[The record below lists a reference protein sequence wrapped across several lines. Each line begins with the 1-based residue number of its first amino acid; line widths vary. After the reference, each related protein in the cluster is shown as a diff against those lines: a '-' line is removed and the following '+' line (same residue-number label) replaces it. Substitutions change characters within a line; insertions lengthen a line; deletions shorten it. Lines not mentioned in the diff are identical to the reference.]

1 MLVDTAK
8 LSTLLGISRNTLLA
22 YLEYLD
28 EAKLI
33 KRLYSDDLSVKKMQ
47 KPDKILM
54 DNCNLLKVLALKEPN
69 TGTLR
74 ETFFCNQLGYQHQ
87 VEYSK
92 QGDFLIDH
100 HITFEIGG
108 QAKEGKQVAAVEN
121 AYIVADDIEY
131 SYGNKLPI
139 WLFGLLY

>member
-1 MLVDTAK
+1 M
-8 LSTLLGISRNTLLA
+8 
-22 YLEYLD
+22 
-28 EAKLI
+28 
-33 KRLYSDDLSVKKMQ
+33 
-47 KPDKILM
+47 
-54 DNCNLLKVLALKEPN
+54 LALKEPN
-69 TGTLR
+69 IGTLR

-121 AYIVADDIEY
+121 ADLAIWIALLNTLRWHDKMSCQFFQSISIFQRSLSDRQAERCVQQSCVICPQVDVICTCGALYVA
-131 SYGNKLPI
+131 KPR
-139 WLFGLLY
+139 WLFYVVAQRAGVISINS

>member
-1 MLVDTAK
+1 MSKITARRSRGIFYRK
-8 LSTLLGISRNTLLA
+8 RLKNTPPVLFAERFLSKSVLLA
-22 YLEYLD
+22 IHFFH
-28 EAKLI
+28 K
-33 KRLYSDDLSVKKMQ
+33 SV
-47 KPDKILM
+47 
-54 DNCNLLKVLALKEPN
+54 VLALKEPN
-69 TGTLR
+69 IGTLR

-100 HITFEIGG
+100 QITFEIGG
-108 QAKEGKQVAAVEN
+108 QTKEGKQVAAVEN

>member
-1 MLVDTAK
+1 
-8 LSTLLGISRNTLLA
+8 
-22 YLEYLD
+22 
-28 EAKLI
+28 
-33 KRLYSDDLSVKKMQ
+33 MQ

-54 DNCNLLKVLALKEPN
+54 DNCNLLEVLALKEPN
-69 TGTLR
+69 IGTLR

-100 HITFEIGG
+100 QITVEIGG
-108 QAKEGKQVAAVEN
+108 QAKEGQQVAAVEN